1 MLPGPVAISSRR
13 RGRESGG
20 AAGAGL
26 LIRAACNLGEQVMA
40 EHQESGD
47 TSLVWVTAGILVFGA
62 VIIYILSQLLGG

>member
-1 MLPGPVAISSRR
+1 
-13 RGRESGG
+13 
-20 AAGAGL
+20 
-26 LIRAACNLGEQVMA
+26 MA